1 MIVVDSSVWI
11 ANIRDEPRD
20 SVARLREISN
30 LDTILVGDLVLL
42 EVLRGARDDLHARQL
57 EVFLRRFSVV
67 PLLDPKLAVRAA
79 GHSRTLRAR
88 GITIRKTIDVI
99 IATFCIEHGHH
110 LLHDDR
116 DFEHFRPLGLLEV

>member
-11 ANIRDEPRD
+11 ANLRDEPRP
-20 SVARLREISN
+20 SVLRLRAIS
-30 LDTILVGDLVLL
+30 DLVTVLIGDIVML
-42 EVLRGARDDLHARQL
+42 EVLRGARDDQQAKKLADYLQRYSPVAML
-57 EVFLRRFSVV
+57 T
-67 PLLDPKLAVRAA
+67 PDLAVRAA
-79 GHSRTLRAR
+79 AHYRTLRSR

-116 DFEHFRPLGLLEV
+116 DFEHFRPLGLLEA